1 MTISQDILKANA
13 DKLVQLFELDLNE
26 IGVAQVYRFH
36 AGENELLENVIWR
49 GLTYLPRPIEAS
61 GFEFSG
67 KGQIP
72 RPTLLVADI
81 DGAVTGLVN
90 SYQDLVGAKFIRRRT
105 HVKYLDAA
113 NFTDGA
119 NDTANPNE
127 RYADD
132 IYFVERKVAH
142 NKILIEFELSAAFD
156 VHGVKLPSRRITQM
170 CPWLYKGPEC
180 GYIPGLMFTITG
192 QPTSDPL
199 KDACSKHLDN
209 GCSVRFGITNPL
221 PFGGFPG
228 VGLFR

>member
-1 MTISQDILKANA
+1 MPISQDILKANA

-26 IGVAQVYRFH
+26 IGVVQVYRFH

-49 GLTYLPRPIEAS
+49 GVTYLPRPIEAS

-90 SYQDLVGAKFIRRRT
+90 SYQDLVGAKLIRRRT

-113 NFTDGA
+113 NFTDGV

-132 IYFVERKVAH
+132 IYFVERKIAH

-156 VHGVKLPSRRITQM
+156 VHGVKLPGRRIIPN
-170 CPWLYKGPEC
+170 CPWIYKEAEC
-180 GYIPGLMFTITG
+180 SYIPGQMFTMMDEL
-192 QPTSDPL
+192 TSDPTKDICAKRL
-199 KDACSKHLDN
+199 KSCEI
-209 GCSVRFGITNPL
+209 RFGITNPL